1 MRKKLSM
8 LVFLAAVVALSC
20 VRMATAEDAAT
31 KPPSETGTVEDAI
44 QASKNP
50 VPWLSWGA
58 DVRLREIFTP
68 NLLLDKEDRHF
79 QRYRF
84 RAWNKVTPIE
94 DLDLNVRL
102 VYEPR
107 HFCQPWRE
115 AQTRDAYY
123 IDEWTGNEAIFDQM
137 NVKWSKALGLPLTVT
152 VGRQDIIL
160 GNGWLVLDGTPL
172 DGSRTIFFD
181 AARATMDFKDANT
194 KVDLIFID
202 QHADSDWWIKPF
214 CDKDFHNI
222 EQDVKG
228 AILYV
233 TNTSLP
239 KTEINA
245 YFMYKHDEAV
255 IGKEPGDISA
265 GNVAP
270 WQAGTDADIYAFGAR
285 AAGALGEN
293 WKYRAEGA
301 IQRGDKENRSRQRQD
316 LEAYG
321 ALTNLEYLFKDASQN
336 SVHVGYEY
344 ASGDDPGTTG
354 ENEQFDLL
362 WGEWPRW
369 SELLIYTYGS
379 ETSPAECT
387 NLHRANI
394 GHRFNLNKQWQICT
408 DYHALWAD
416 EPAQDAADIKLKTS
430 DVHSFRGH
438 LVTLWAK
445 YKFSDQLSGH
455 LLAEYFDPGAYY
467 TAANGDDAYFLR
479 FDLQYTF

>member
-181 AARATMDFKDANT
+181 AARATIDFMDANT

-222 EQDVKG
+222 EQDEKG

-293 WKYRAEGA
+293 WKYRAEFAQEFGNKNATTVCAFGA
-301 IQRGDKENRSRQRQD
+301 NTLLQYD
-316 LEAYG
+316 LNDAWKN
-321 ALTNLEYLFKDASQN
+321 NL
-336 SVHVGYEY
+336 HMGYEFL
-344 ASGDDPGTTG
+344 SGDDPDTET
-354 ENEQFDLL
+354 NEQFDPL
-362 WGEWPRW
+362 WARWPQF
-369 SELLIYTYGS
+369 SELLAYTVALENRPG
-379 ETSPAECT
+379 ETT
-387 NLHRANI
+387 NLHRI
-394 GHRFNLNKQWQICT
+394 GFGWACQPSGKCGLAA
-408 DYHALWAD
+408 DYHLLFAD
-416 EPAQDAADIKLKTS
+416 EKDSYPG
-430 DVHSFRGH
+430 RP
-438 LVTLWAK
+438 
-445 YKFSDQLSGH
+445 
-455 LLAEYFDPGAYY
+455 YF
-467 TAANGDDAYFLR
+467 NGDDCFRGQLLTGQLTYKFNPHISGHVRAELFCPGNFYS
-479 FDLQYTF
+479 DLYNETAGFFRYELVFSW